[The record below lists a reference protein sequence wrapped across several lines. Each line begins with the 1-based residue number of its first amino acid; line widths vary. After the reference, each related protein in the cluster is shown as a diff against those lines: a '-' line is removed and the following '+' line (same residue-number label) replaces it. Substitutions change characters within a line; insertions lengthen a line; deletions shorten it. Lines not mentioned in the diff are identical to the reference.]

1 MKYIRLTAWGNKK
14 NHLIPIKAIADFE
27 FDGGY
32 TIVRLSNGNTLNVM
46 KTNLLSVLCLKNQV
60 LKSLI
65 KLIQKK
71 TMNYH
76 SSSIYETDYE
86 DFTDED

>member
-32 TIVRLSNGNTLNVM
+32 TIVRLSNGNTLNVIEDELTISSM
-46 KTNLLSVLCLKNQV
+46 LEKLSVKIIDKND
-60 LKSLI
+60 L
-65 KLIQKK
+65 
-71 TMNYH
+71 
-76 SSSIYETDYE
+76 EE
-86 DFTDED
+86 DDELPF

>member
-32 TIVRLSNGNTLNVM
+32 TIVRLSNGNTLNVIEDELIISSM
-46 KTNLLSVLCLKNQV
+46 LEELGVKIIDKTDL
-60 LKSLI
+60 
-65 KLIQKK
+65 
-71 TMNYH
+71 
-76 SSSIYETDYE
+76 EE
-86 DFTDED
+86 DDELPF